1 MSWSMLSNIGVK
13 FDRWG
18 WKSTVPKDI
27 WFSSTYELLL
37 ARNEK
42 AIEFMI
48 STPRVPTVGANW
60 RGLTRQM
67 SNMKDLGSG
76 E

>member
-1 MSWSMLSNIGVK
+1 MYHQCLALSGHPSV
-13 FDRWG
+13 
-18 WKSTVPKDI
+18 
-27 WFSSTYELLL
+27 
-37 ARNEK
+37 
-42 AIEFMI
+42 
-48 STPRVPTVGANW
+48 PRVIPLFLSSFSIASHLGTALLYLPGPKIWWCAFFSAW

>member
-1 MSWSMLSNIGVK
+1 
-13 FDRWG
+13 
-18 WKSTVPKDI
+18 
-27 WFSSTYELLL
+27 LLL
-37 ARNEK
+37 AKSEK
-42 AIEFMI
+42 VVEFMI
-48 STPRVPTVGANW
+48 PTPRVPTVGANW